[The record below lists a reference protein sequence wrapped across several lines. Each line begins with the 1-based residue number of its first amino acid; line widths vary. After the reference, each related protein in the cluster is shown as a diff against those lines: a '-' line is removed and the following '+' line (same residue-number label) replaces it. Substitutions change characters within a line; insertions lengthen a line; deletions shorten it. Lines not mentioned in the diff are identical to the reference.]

1 MQQKQLNHLLLQKVG
16 GTCVFYDSDA
26 WNYLRYRCNSPRLSQ
41 FTSAICLCLPS
52 PCLFLLLP
60 PLQHCNVNLQLII
73 KMALFV
79 YLSKVLWVKLLC
91 IYHTH
96 LFVSCFCSLN
106 PFLQSFIVSA
116 FQSLIATAVINWRRH
131 QLFHFFLLFAFVR
144 AFEIEQILECNL
156 FGLSVCVIMISPHHG
171 GKRIHL
177 GCCFTNLPFLPP
189 LCSRLIRDYFPFHIR
204 WYCYWSHCFCSF
216 WLFQL

>member
-96 LFVSCFCSLN
+96 LFAPCFCSLN

-156 FGLSVCVIMISPHHG
+156 FGLSVCAWLWFHHTMVENEFTSDAASLICLFCH
-171 GKRIHL
+171 RFVL
-177 GCCFTNLPFLPP
+177 GWLEIIFHFT
-189 LCSRLIRDYFPFHIR
+189 
-204 WYCYWSHCFCSF
+204 
-216 WLFQL
+216 